1 MPFITSTLQQEQA
14 QKIWFWCKKDN
25 ADCAKAV

>member
-1 MPFITSTLQQEQA
+1 MPFITSTLQRKQA
-14 QKIWFWCKKDN
+14 QNLALVQKDN